1 MLRIEIM
8 VLGNSSKFTE
18 GFTSFTADDDLMI
31 ANLKQAINYSKESV
45 AIPDPSINITNP
57 ATTKPATATTSTMA
71 TMATMAAITT
81 TSSMNSNQRRANN
94 NLPRSISDTG
104 SGMPTQS
111 MSNNT
116 IATDMGMEDSV
127 PTRFTSNNSETAMTR
142 STTTQPM
149 MTMAITTE
157 GNPTT
162 TKPLGGSSSNS
173 SMSGFKNVDKFADI
187 KRVMNA
193 GNEDEDDDDESDA
206 VLEEEDDTNEF
217 EETSTP
223 SNKRSTTRRQS
234 DKMEGF
240 RGSMEIES
248 KQMRNLLL
256 AVLLSC
262 IGYLVIYSM
271 GNNLI
276 PINEISPQLN
286 KFKRLIYAGFFFLI
300 TYICLEVF

>member
-1 MLRIEIM
+1 M

-57 ATTKPATATTSTMA
+57 ATTKPATAT
-71 TMATMAAITT
+71 MATMAATTT

-94 NLPRSISDTG
+94 NLPRSISNMG

-116 IATDMGMEDSV
+116 TATATDMAMEDSM

-149 MTMAITTE
+149 MTMAITTA

-193 GNEDEDDDDESDA
+193 GNEDDDDDDESDA

-271 GNNLI
+271 GNNLL